1 MLEWT
6 EILTRLLLAC
16 LFGGLVGLERE
27 RKNWAA
33 GMRTHMIVC
42 LGSALMMIV
51 SSFGFSDILGA
62 KNVELDPS
70 RIAAQVVSGIGFI
83 GAGTILF
90 NQGVNTI
97 RGLTTAAG
105 LWTVAG
111 IGLATGGGMYIAASI
126 ATVLSLIILWAI
138 QPLERYYTQ
147 RFKLRTIKITTTT
160 DANTTDI
167 IQKLEMI
174 KGTTFVD
181 FTMTKSRD
189 SFTLQL
195 KYEEADISKL
205 NEIIKELQKEVEVK
219 EVYWVK

>member
-1 MLEWT
+1 MLEWN
-6 EILTRLLLAC
+6 EILIRLLLAC

-51 SSFGFSDILGA
+51 SAYGFSDLMHID
-62 KNVELDPS
+62 KIDLDPS

-90 NQGVNTI
+90 TKGANTV

-111 IGLATGGGMYIAASI
+111 IGLATGGGMYIAASL
-126 ATVLSLIILWAI
+126 ATVLSIIILWAL
-138 QPLERYYTQ
+138 QPLEKYYAQ
-147 RFKLRTIKITTTT
+147 RFKLRTIKITTTA

-167 IQKLEMI
+167 IERLETI

-181 FTMTKSRD
+181 FTMKKADEKFILDLR
-189 SFTLQL
+189 
-195 KYEEADISKL
+195 YEEADISKL
-205 NEIIKELQKEVEVK
+205 KEIIKQLQEDVEVT
-219 EVYWVK
+219 EVFWVK

>member
-6 EILTRLLLAC
+6 EILIRLSLAC

-51 SSFGFSDILGA
+51 SAYGFADFMHLDKID
-62 KNVELDPS
+62 LDPS

-83 GAGTILF
+83 DAGTILF
-90 NQGVNTI
+90 TKGAGTV

-111 IGLATGGGMYIAASI
+111 IGLAAGLGMYIAASL
-126 ATVLSLIILWAI
+126 ATGLSIIVLWAL
-138 QPLERYYTQ
+138 QPLERFYAQ
-147 RFKLRTIKITTTT
+147 RFKLRTIKITTTA
-160 DANTTDI
+160 DAKTTDI
-167 IQKLEMI
+167 IDRLEAI

-181 FTMTKSRD
+181 FTMKKSD
-189 SFTLQL
+189 DHYILDL

-205 NEIIKELQKEVEVK
+205 KEILNELQQDVEVK

>member
-51 SSFGFSDILGA
+51 SSFGFSDILGT
-62 KNVELDPS
+62 KNVTLDPS

-90 NQGVNTI
+90 KQGVNTV

-111 IGLATGGGMYIAASI
+111 IGLATGGGMYIAAGL
-126 ATVLSLIILWAI
+126 ATGLALLILWAI

-147 RFKLRTIKITTTT
+147 RFKLRTIKITTTAT
-160 DANTTDI
+160 ANITEI
-167 IQKLEMI
+167 IEKLEAI

-181 FTMTKSRD
+181 FTMIKSSEHFILD
-189 SFTLQL
+189 L
-195 KYEEADISKL
+195 KYEEADLSKL
-205 NEIIKELQKEVEVK
+205 NEIIKELQQEVEVE
-219 EVYWVK
+219 EVSWVK

>member
-1 MLEWT
+1 MLEWY
-6 EILTRLLLAC
+6 EILTRLSLAC

-42 LGSALMMIV
+42 LGSSLIMIV
-51 SSFGFSDILGA
+51 SAYGFEDLLHID
-62 KNVELDPS
+62 KIDLDPS

-83 GAGTILF
+83 GAGTIMF
-90 NQGVNTI
+90 TKGAGTV

-111 IGLATGGGMYIAASI
+111 IGLATGSGMFIAASV
-126 ATVLSLIILWAI
+126 ATVLAIIILWAL
-138 QPLERYYTQ
+138 QPLEKYYAQ
-147 RFKLRTIKITTTT
+147 RFKMRTIKITTTA

-167 IQKLEMI
+167 IQRLEDI

-181 FTMTKSRD
+181 FTMKKENGHFILDLR
-189 SFTLQL
+189 
-195 KYEEADISKL
+195 YEEADMSKL
-205 NEIIKELQKEVEVK
+205 KEILQELQQDVEVK